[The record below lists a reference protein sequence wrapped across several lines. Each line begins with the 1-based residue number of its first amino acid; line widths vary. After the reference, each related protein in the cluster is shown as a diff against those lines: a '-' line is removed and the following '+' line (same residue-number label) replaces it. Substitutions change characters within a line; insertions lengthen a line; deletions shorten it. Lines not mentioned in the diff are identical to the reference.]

1 MRSDFPPFQI
11 AFSVK
16 KPHPELHLLTEAFEQ
31 IKRPR
36 RLWFRRATRRE
47 SINFSIKGDLSI
59 MKNKT
64 DITIILDRSGSMQS
78 VKDDT
83 IGGFNNFLSE
93 QQKVDGEASL
103 SLVQFDDQYEV
114 VYEDK
119 NIHVAAPLSDA
130 TFQPRGSTA
139 LLDAVGRTINS
150 VGRRLAALPE
160 TERPD
165 KVLLV
170 VMTDGFENASTEF
183 TAAKI
188 GEMINHQRSVYSW
201 EFMFI
206 GANQDAVLSAR
217 EIGIPAAAALT
228 YAANTEGTQI
238 AFSMAA
244 SKIANYRQSSN
255 KEELEFNEEDRER
268 QRQAGAKK

>member
-1 MRSDFPPFQI
+1 
-11 AFSVK
+11 
-16 KPHPELHLLTEAFEQ
+16 
-31 IKRPR
+31 
-36 RLWFRRATRRE
+36 
-47 SINFSIKGDLSI
+47 

-93 QQKVDGEASL
+93 QRRVEGEASL

-119 NIHVAAPLSDA
+119 DIHTANPLTEA

-139 LLDAVGRTINS
+139 LFDAVGRTVNS
-150 VGRRLAALPE
+150 VGLRLAALAE
-160 TERPD
+160 EKRPD

-170 VMTDGFENASTEF
+170 IMTDGFENASREF

-188 GEMINHQRSVYSW
+188 SEMINHQHDVYKW

-217 EIGIPAAAALT
+217 EIGIPAFAALT
-228 YAANTEGTQI
+228 YAANEEGTQI
-238 AFSMAA
+238 AFSLAA
-244 SKIANYRQSSN
+244 SKIKNYRVSRDSDAL
-255 KEELEFNEEDRER
+255 KFNEEDRDK
-268 QRQAGAKK
+268 QRKAGAKH